1 MNYKIASVVSLLM
14 GTSLMWLVIKA
25 EMPDLPAAIT
35 GQAGVVFFLLGF
47 WFFFRS
53 ISFANIINMIESGQA
68 EGTVKEARTAER
80 LLSSIAINRIT
91 KIMLFFVLALLITSL
106 YGCGGRF
113 MYVEFGLDRM
123 APEDKVRLSKI
134 LTNNPD
140 GRRESWYNKR
150 SNTQYTIT
158 PVHTYW
164 SSGGQD
170 AHGKPER
177 RLCREYLI
185 DDVFPYQAHPN
196 NRGHKQLTEYACYD
210 THIDRWYAVSQ
221 FERPFIQVGGPNY
234 HNWRRR

>member
-1 MNYKIASVVSLLM
+1 MNYKLASVVSLMM
-14 GTSLMWLVIKA
+14 GFSLLWLVNNA
-25 EMPDLPAAIT
+25 EIPDLPAAIT

-53 ISFANIINMIESGQA
+53 IVFTNATTNLISEGQEKDAKDLQVA
-68 EGTVKEARTAER
+68 EKTLSMTAV
-80 LLSSIAINRIT
+80 NRIT

-170 AHGKPER
+170 AHGTPER

-210 THIDRWYAVSQ
+210 THLDRWYAVSQ

-234 HNWRRR
+234 YNWRRR